1 MEYVDTAV
9 IKECQHGRIE
19 RFTKVYDAYIK
30 KIYNFIYHKTM
41 HRETAEDLTSTVFMK
56 ALENIQ
62 SFDESKGSFNAW
74 LYRIARN
81 TVIDHYRTSKDVM
94 DIADAWGLSSKEDIL
109 RSVESN
115 EQLERVRGYLETLKP
130 QHREIIIMRVWDQL
144 SYKEI
149 ADITGLTEANCKM
162 TFSRAIRRL
171 RDELGMG
178 LLSIFALIATTV
190 WQHH

>member
-94 DIADAWGLSSKEDIL
+94 DIADAWGLSTKEDIL

>member
-19 RFTKVYDAYIK
+19 QFTKVYDAYIK

>member
-1 MEYVDTAV
+1 VDTAV

-109 RSVESN
+109 RNAESN

>member
-109 RSVESN
+109 RNAESN